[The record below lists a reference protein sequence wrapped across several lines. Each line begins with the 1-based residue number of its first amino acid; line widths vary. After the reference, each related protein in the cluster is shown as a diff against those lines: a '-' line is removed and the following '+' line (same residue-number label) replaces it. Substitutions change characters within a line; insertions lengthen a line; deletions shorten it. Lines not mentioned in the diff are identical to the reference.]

1 MKITSTQNT
10 PIRSRTRHILQC
22 LPVALLG
29 SALLANNAIV
39 AAEMPVKIV
48 NNPLDVMSGQQPKL
62 PQFPKLQR
70 KAGTIRG
77 YVKDLK
83 GQPVA
88 GAHILV
94 IAPAMWGYGT
104 GTNASGRTNANGLYE
119 IKVPFAGA
127 QVWCAGVARTM
138 HGVRMALP
146 LHPVDGELDNFSSK
160 QGEVENFVLLPYGTA
175 SESGVADNP
184 RIDSNYYGGS
194 FTVGYSEGEGK
205 GYLPKGSTIEITLTA
220 DGPLMGDVPGRTFVI
235 RRTVEP
241 YDNFKVN
248 NIPLGRYKISAKLI
262 HNGAST
268 PLRIGENGNADRA
281 GGLNPRESLGTAT
294 LLFRSSYSDE
304 KTVKVPGGNMRSVEL
319 WVEPSK

>member
-1 MKITSTQNT
+1 
-10 PIRSRTRHILQC
+10 
-22 LPVALLG
+22 VALLG

-175 SESGVADNP
+175 SPSGVADNP
-184 RIDSNYYGGS
+184 RLDANYYGGS

-205 GYLPKGSTIEITLTA
+205 GYFPKGSTIEITLTP
-220 DGPLMGDVPGRTFVI
+220 DGPLMGGVSGRTFVI
-235 RRTVEP
+235 QRTVEP

-248 NIPLGRYKISAKLI
+248 NIPLGRYKISAKWI
-262 HNGAST
+262 HNGTST

-281 GGLNPRESLGTAT
+281 GGLDPRESLGTAT

-319 WVEPSK
+319 WVEPNK